1 MIKQLACLGL
11 AMLPLAAC
19 GDDGGAV
26 CEPAACTSQC
36 LGTGYLG
43 GACVGGS
50 CQCSGHP
57 GADADADADVPRDDG
72 GGAEDA
78 AAEEGGGWGSR
89 CEETG
94 EYSYIWIADT
104 GEGKLS
110 KLCTLDGVEV
120 GRYWTSPQ
128 TTGGD
133 PSRTSVNLHGDMV
146 VTNREV
152 SGGPSSVTK
161 FAGLLEDCIDR
172 NGDGTIQ
179 TSTGPT
185 DVKPWGE
192 DECMLWNSP
201 LSGGSAIGARAT
213 AWDGTENAET
223 GEGGFVWIGALTS
236 NQVFKL
242 DGDDGAILEQ
252 TRVTNSP
259 YGGVIDGRG
268 NFWVVGAMC
277 TIGMCQLA
285 RVNTSALDTSYVT
298 VPCGYGITAD
308 AQGRIWTSGRTLTGS
323 CVNRHDPA
331 TATNTTYTAPGMT
344 NFFRGLAVDGLG
356 SVWVANTG
364 GNVLQI
370 SEDTVELVHDV
381 PGVGSSVVGV
391 AIDFQHNVWAVAE
404 ESSHAA
410 KINPTTYEVE
420 TFSVGSRP
428 YTYSDM
434 TGFQLRTVILL

>member
-1 MIKQLACLGL
+1 MIKRLACLGVAL
-11 AMLPLAAC
+11 LPLAAC
-19 GDDGGAV
+19 GDDSGAA

-43 GACVGGS
+43 GSCVDGS

-57 GADADADADVPRDDG
+57 GADADADADVTRDDG

-78 AAEEGGGWGSR
+78 AAEEGGGWRSQ
-89 CEETG
+89 CEATG
-94 EYSYIWIADT
+94 EHSYIWIADT

-161 FAGLLEDCIDR
+161 FAGLLEDCDDR
-172 NGDGTIQ
+172 NGDGVIQ

-201 LSGGSAIGARAT
+201 LTTGGTAIGARAT
-213 AWDGTENAET
+213 AWDGTENPDT
-223 GEGGFVWIGALTS
+223 GEGGFVWIGALTTGD
-236 NQVFKL
+236 VFKL
-242 DGDDGAILEQ
+242 DGNDGTILER
-252 TRVTNSP
+252 THVTNMP

-268 NFWVVGAMC
+268 NFWIVGGMC
-277 TIGMCQLA
+277 TVGLCQVA
-285 RVNTSALDTSYVT
+285 RVNTSTLATDYRSVT
-298 VPCGYGITAD
+298 CGYGITAD
-308 AQGRIWTSGRTLTGS
+308 AEGRIWTSGLG
-323 CVNRHDPA
+323 CVNRLDPV
-331 TATNTTYTAPGMT
+331 TTEQVAYRAGGS
-344 NFFRGLAVDGLG
+344 FLRGLAVDGLG

-364 GNVLQI
+364 GSVLQI
-370 SEDTVELVHDV
+370 NEADVTLVHEI
-381 PGVGSSVVGV
+381 PGVGSEVVGV
-391 AIDFQHNVWAVAE
+391 AIDFQQNVWAVAQS
-404 ESSHAA
+404 SSHAA

-420 TFSVGSRP
+420 TFPVGSQP